1 MAITPAVLQ
10 GGVLLGTAA
19 AAIYTA
25 PTATRAVVKRAVFT
39 NATATSQNITVAV
52 GRSGGGSTAIIS
64 AQPIPANST
73 YLAPELANLVLAPG
87 DSITA
92 AASAG
97 SSIGAILSGFT
108 L

>member
-10 GGVLLGTAA
+10 GGVLLGTGP

-25 PTATRAVVKRAVFT
+25 PAATRAVVKRAVFT
-39 NATATSQNITVAV
+39 NATAAAQNFTVSVSRA
-52 GRSGGGSTAIIS
+52 GGGSTAMIS
-64 AQPIPANST
+64 AQAIPANST
-73 YLAPELANLVLAPG
+73 YLARELQNLVLAPG
-87 DSITA
+87 DSISA

-97 SSIGAILSGFT
+97 SSIGCVMSGFT